1 MELIPKI
8 IFIIPYRDREEH
20 LKCYINHINK
30 TKKYYNWNNGYMKF
44 FFIHQKDKRNFNR
57 GAMKNIGFIF
67 VKNKYPNNYK
77 NITLVFNDI
86 DTYPETPEL
95 INYET
100 QEGIVK
106 HFYGYNWS
114 LGGIFSIKS
123 SDFEKTKGFPNFWGW
138 GLEDNVMNDRCNQI
152 LTIDR
157 KNFYDIRD
165 KKIIR
170 LNDGIIRTKSN
181 REQYIYKY
189 EKNLLDDF
197 TMINN
202 LEYVEDGYFVNVI
215 NFKLNRNYDKNELM
229 DYDIRKGNKIHFER
243 GFYRKNWSMFN
254 Y

>member
-1 MELIPKI
+1 MEIVPNI

-20 LKCYINHINK
+20 LKYYIDHINK
-30 TKKYYNWNNGYMKF
+30 TKKYYNWNDSYMKF
-44 FFIHQKDKRNFNR
+44 FFIHQYDKRLFNR

-67 VKNKYPNNYK
+67 VKNKYPNDYK

-106 HFYGYNWS
+106 HFYGYNWA
-114 LGGIFSIKS
+114 LGGIFSIKC

-152 LTIDR
+152 LIIDR
-157 KNFYDIRD
+157 KIFYDIND
-165 KKIIR
+165 KRIIR

-189 EKNLLDDF
+189 EKNLLDDL
-197 TMINN
+197 TMIDN
-202 LEYVEDGYFVNVI
+202 LEYIENGYFVNVV
-215 NFKLNRNYDKNELM
+215 NFKLKRDYDENEFAS
-229 DYDIRKGNKIHFER
+229 YDIRKGTRIKLQR
-243 GFYRKNWSMFN
+243 GFYRKNWSMF
-254 Y
+254 